1 LRSRKTS
8 GITESEILIEEE
20 TCLQP
25 AATGCQQLFLSSKG
39 KPYAEVSQDQ
49 SMASS

>member
-25 AATGCQQLFLSSKG
+25 AATGFQELLVSSKRRFDT
-39 KPYAEVSQDQ
+39 EVAQD
-49 SMASS
+49 

>member
-25 AATGCQQLFLSSKG
+25 AATGCQELFVSSTAQK
-39 KPYAEVSQDQ
+39 
-49 SMASS
+49 